1 MSNFNKWTIATLN
14 RSRLF
19 EIYSNSD
26 GMPNIYGIEAE
37 LIKTIMTK
45 LNVKY
50 EIVTPADEQYG
61 IELKDGNWTGII
73 GMLHKGEADIGI
85 ANLGIYED
93 RYRTVDF
100 TVSYMI
106 EGMHFCLLKSAY
118 RDELFVFLH
127 LFDFSTWMFLLGSL
141 LITATVILNILK
153 ERETFSS
160 IILYLFGSLLSQTLI
175 FHKKIYNWKIIF
187 MSWLV
192 FAFVMSSAYSGALL
206 SFLTLPSEAK
216 TVETFREL
224 ADAVAKGSHRVYS
237 LRGAQSILLLRN
249 AAEPHLQ
256 FLGNIV
262 IDNDW
267 FITADEMTR
276 NPLKKKVAPV
286 GKPKIDV
293 VFGGFY
299 IFKLLYGV
307 GDFKSKVFVSEEKSI
322 MAPMAIAFRKGFCCS
337 SEVNKVLTRILSAGI
352 YEKFLRDESLKYWF
366 SLSSDERKE
375 MENKE
380 DRSISVND
388 LAEAF
393 VLLSVGLLIS
403 ILVFLIE
410 IALSY
415 IKC

>member
-37 LIKTIMTK
+37 LIKSIMSK
-45 LNVKY
+45 LNVEY

-73 GMLHKGEADIGI
+73 GMLHRGEADIGI

-141 LITATVILNILK
+141 FITATVILIILK

-160 IILYLFGSLLSQTLI
+160 IMLYLFGSLLSQTLI
-175 FHKKIYNWKIIF
+175 FHKGIYNWKIIF
-187 MSWLV
+187 TSWLL
-192 FAFVMSSAYSGALL
+192 FAFVMSSAYSGELL

-216 TVETFREL
+216 TVETFQEL
-224 ADAVAKGSHRVYS
+224 AEAVAKGSHRVYA
-237 LRGAQSILLLRN
+237 LRGSQFVAALKGSPEQHLR
-249 AAEPHLQ
+249 
-256 FLGNIV
+256 FLGKMIEK
-262 IDNDW
+262 NDW
-267 FITADEMTR
+267 YVTADDMTQ
-276 NPLKKKVAPV
+276 NPLKKKDSPDNKTRVDA
-286 GKPKIDV
+286 IL
-293 VFGGFY
+293 GGRY
-299 IFKLLYGV
+299 IFKMLYGV
-307 GDFKSKVFVSEEKSI
+307 GDFKSKVFVSEEKSS
-322 MAPMAIAFRKGFCCS
+322 MASIAVAFRKGFSCT
-337 SEVNKVLTRILSAGI
+337 SEVNTLMTRILSAGI

-375 MENKE
+375 
-380 DRSISVND
+380 I
-388 LAEAF
+388 
-393 VLLSVGLLIS
+393 
-403 ILVFLIE
+403 
-410 IALSY
+410 
-415 IKC
+415 